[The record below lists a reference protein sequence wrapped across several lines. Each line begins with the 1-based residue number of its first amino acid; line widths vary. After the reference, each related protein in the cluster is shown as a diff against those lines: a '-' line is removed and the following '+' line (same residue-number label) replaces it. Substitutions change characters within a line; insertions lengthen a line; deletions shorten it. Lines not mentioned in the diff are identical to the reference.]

1 MPSSLY
7 KVGSQKICRK
17 KRERLNGVEYVESE
31 SNTASIFDWEIGGAR
46 GLSNNDI
53 IVSLDIGTSKV
64 RAIIGEINNGTFNI
78 IGVGSADSEGIRK
91 GAIVDIDQT
100 VQSIRSAVDHAERM
114 VGIQISE
121 VYVGISGNHIG
132 LQTSHGVVAV
142 QNEDREIGEEDI
154 DRVLKAA
161 EVIALPPEREIIDVV
176 AKQYVVDGLEGISDP
191 RGMIGVRLEVEA
203 TIITGA
209 KTAIHN
215 LLRCVEK
222 SGLKV
227 KDLVLLSLGSGQLA
241 LSKDEKTMGSVLVD
255 IGAGSTT
262 IAVFESGT
270 IVSTST
276 LPIGGEFIT
285 NDIAYGLRTLTDQ
298 AEKAKLKYGCA
309 SIEDAAADVT
319 FKVTRIGSNVDKEFT
334 QEDLAAIAEP
344 RVQEIFQ
351 LIHQEVKRLG
361 YAEQPGGFILTGGTA
376 SMPGLLKIAQEE
388 LSASVRVAVPD
399 YIGVRDPAF
408 TGGVGILYKVIKNIR
423 VRNNT
428 GSPKK
433 SANRTKSPGAQ
444 EAARNKTGL
453 MERLKNIFS
462 EFI

>member
-1 MPSSLY
+1 M
-7 KVGSQKICRK
+7 
-17 KRERLNGVEYVESE
+17 
-31 SNTASIFDWEIGGAR
+31 
-46 GLSNNDI
+46 SNNDI

-64 RAIIGEINNGTFNI
+64 RAIIGEMNNGTFNI

-91 GAIVDIDQT
+91 GSIVDIDQT
-100 VQSIRSAVDHAERM
+100 VQSIRNAVDHAERM

-121 VYVGISGNHIG
+121 VFVGITGNHIG

-142 QNEDREIGEEDI
+142 SNEDREIGEEDI
-154 DRVLKAA
+154 ERVLKAA
-161 EVIALPPEREIIDVV
+161 EVIAVPPEREIIDVV
-176 AKQYVVDGLEGISDP
+176 AKQYVVDGLEGIQDP

-227 KDLVLLSLGSGQLA
+227 VDLVLMPLGSGQLC

-262 IAVFESGT
+262 VTVFEEGAIT
-270 IVSTST
+270 ATST
-276 LPIGGEFIT
+276 LPIGGEFVT

-298 AEKAKLKYGCA
+298 AEKVKLKYGCA
-309 SIEDAAADVT
+309 WYNDAAADVF

-334 QEDLAAIAEP
+334 QQDLAAIIEP

-351 LIHQEVKRLG
+351 LILAEVKRLG
-361 YAEQPGGFILTGGTA
+361 YSELPGGYILTGGTV
-376 SMPGLLKIAQEE
+376 SMPGVLQVAQHE
-388 LSASVRVAVPD
+388 LAASVRIAVPD
-399 YIGVRDPAF
+399 YIGVRDPGY
-408 TGGVGILYKVIKNIR
+408 TSGVGILHKVIRNAR
-423 VRNNT
+423 VRPV
-428 GSPKK
+428 SS
-433 SANRTKSPGAQ
+433 SANNGNGGNNKKPNNRAKSNPAPESEQKPG
-444 EAARNKTGL
+444 L
-453 MERLKNIFS
+453 FERLKNMFS

>member
-1 MPSSLY
+1 M
-7 KVGSQKICRK
+7 
-17 KRERLNGVEYVESE
+17 
-31 SNTASIFDWEIGGAR
+31 
-46 GLSNNDI
+46 SNNDI

-64 RAIIGEINNGTFNI
+64 RAIIGEVSNGTFNI

-100 VQSIRSAVDHAERM
+100 VQSIKNAIDHAERM

-142 QNEDREIGEEDI
+142 SNEDREIGEEDI
-154 DRVLKAA
+154 ERVLKAS
-161 EVIALPPEREIIDVV
+161 EVIAVPPEREIIDVV
-176 AKQYVVDGLEGISDP
+176 AKQYVVDGLEEIQDP

-203 TIITGA
+203 TIITGS

-222 SGLKV
+222 AGLKI
-227 KDLVLLSLGSGQLA
+227 KDLVLLSLGAGQLA

-255 IGAGSTT
+255 IGAGATT
-262 IAVFESGT
+262 IAVFENGT
-270 IVSTST
+270 IAATST

-298 AEKAKLKYGCA
+298 AEKVKLKYGCA
-309 SIEDAAADVT
+309 WIEAAAPDVT

-351 LIHQEVKRLG
+351 LIRQEVKRLG
-361 YAEQPGGFILTGGTA
+361 YTELPGGYILTGGTV
-376 SMPGLLKIAQEE
+376 SMPGLLEVAQQE
-388 LSASVRVAVPD
+388 LATSVRIAVPD
-399 YIGVRDPAF
+399 YIGVRDPGF
-408 TGGVGILYKVIKNIR
+408 TSGVGILHNVIRGLR
-423 VRNNT
+423 VRST
-428 GSPKK
+428 TAAASAPKK
-433 SANRTKSPGAQ
+433 PANRSKPAPSP
-444 EAARNKTGL
+444 ENPRKTGFV
-453 MERLKNIFS
+453 ERIKNIFS

>member
-1 MPSSLY
+1 M
-7 KVGSQKICRK
+7 
-17 KRERLNGVEYVESE
+17 
-31 SNTASIFDWEIGGAR
+31 
-46 GLSNNDI
+46 SNNDI

-64 RAIIGEINNGTFNI
+64 RAIIGEISNGTFNI

-142 QNEDREIGEEDI
+142 QNEDREIGEDDI

-203 TIITGA
+203 TIVTGA

-222 SGLKV
+222 SGLKIR
-227 KDLVLLSLGSGQLA
+227 DLVLLSLGAGQLA
-241 LSKDEKTMGSVLVD
+241 LSKDEKVMGSVLVD

-262 IAVFESGT
+262 IAVFEGGT
-270 IVSTST
+270 IVATST

-298 AEKAKLKYGCA
+298 AEKVKLKYGCA
-309 SIEDAAADVT
+309 SMEDAAPDVT

-351 LIHQEVKRLG
+351 LIGQEVKRLG
-361 YAEQPGGFILTGGTA
+361 YNEQPGGYILTGGTV
-376 SMPGLLKIAQEE
+376 SMPGLLKIAQQE
-388 LSASVRVAVPD
+388 LAASVRVAVPD
-399 YIGVRDPAF
+399 YIGVRDPGY

-423 VRNNT
+423 VRNAS
-428 GSPKK
+428 GPKK
-433 SANRTKSPGAQ
+433 SANRPKTPGPQ
-444 EAARNKTGL
+444 ETTRKTGGV
-453 MERLKNIFS
+453 MERLKKLFS